1 MKALLFTACAS
12 LIALC
17 TAPSSARADEGMWLF
32 NKPPAKQL
40 KSRYGFDITAEWLEH
55 VQKSCVRIS
64 TGGSGSIVSPNG
76 LVMTNHHVGRD
87 MLHKMSTADH
97 DFVKNGFYA
106 RTNAEEWKCPD
117 IKMNV
122 LWSIEDVTDRVKG
135 AVTSDM
141 SLAQSNDARKKVINE
156 ITSESEKATGL
167 ESQVVTLYQGGKYNL
182 YRFKRY
188 TDVRLVMAPE
198 AGIAFFGGDPDNFEY
213 PRFDLDMCF
222 FRIYEDGKPI
232 HPEHYLHWAR
242 NGCADGDL
250 VFVPGHPGRTERL
263 NTVDHL
269 DFMRDFEYPLS
280 MRALWRREVQLATF
294 MGRSAEN
301 RRIAE
306 DDFFGVQNSRKAR
319 TGIFAGLQDPAF
331 FVRKKADEAK
341 LRAAVD
347 ANPEWKKQWGDA
359 WDTIRQAKDA
369 QREFFVRYGTL
380 SGLWAPA
387 GQLFT
392 KAVMLVRMTNEKL
405 KAPADRLPEYS
416 SESSL
421 KNVELAL
428 FSPAPIYPD
437 FEIQPLAS
445 RLQLLGEMLGC
456 DDPTVVKVL
465 AGKSPRARAEELVRG
480 TKLLDVEERKRL
492 ADGGKSALD
501 ASDDPM
507 IVLARMLEPEVLA
520 LRKRMEEEVSS
531 REQQGYAKVAAANFA
546 VNGEDQYPDAT
557 FTLRLSYGTVKG
569 YAQDG
574 VDIPPFTNFAGLYKH
589 AEERENK
596 DPFEIPAKWLTAR
609 EKLNPNTPFNF
620 VSTCDIIGGNSGSP
634 VVNKAGEVVGLI
646 FDGNIQSLVGDI
658 GYDET
663 TNRAVSVDSRA
674 MIEAMR
680 KVYDAGALADEITG
694 AGQGGSSSSNGR

>member
-1 MKALLFTACAS
+1 MKAILFTSCAA
-12 LIALC
+12 LVALC
-17 TAPSSARADEGMWLF
+17 FASPAVRADEGMWLF
-32 NKPPAKQL
+32 NKPPSKQI
-40 KSRYGFDITAEWLEH
+40 KERYGFDLTPDWLEH

-97 DFVKNGFYA
+97 DFVKSGFYA
-106 RTNAEEWKCPD
+106 RTPAEEWKCPD

-122 LWSIEDVTDRVKG
+122 LWSIDDVTDRVKG
-135 AVTSDM
+135 AVKPDM
-141 SLAQSNDARKKVINE
+141 SLADANAARKKVINE
-156 ITSESEKATGL
+156 ITAESEKASGL

-213 PRFDLDMCF
+213 PRYDLDMCF
-222 FRIYEDGKPI
+222 FRIWENDKPLQ
-232 HPEHYLHWAR
+232 PEHYLHWSR
-242 NGCADGDL
+242 NGVGDGEL

-269 DFMRDFEYPLS
+269 EFMRDFEYPLS
-280 MRALWRREVQLATF
+280 MRALWRREVQLGTF
-294 MGRSAEN
+294 MGRSSEN

-331 FVRKKADEAK
+331 FARKAADEKK
-341 LRAAVD
+341 LRAAVE
-347 ANPEWKKQWGDA
+347 ANPEWKKQWGDG
-359 WDTIRQAKDA
+359 WDTIAAAKHA
-369 QREFFVRYGTL
+369 QREFWLRYGAL

-387 GQLFT
+387 GQLYT
-392 KAVMLVRMTNEKL
+392 KAVLLVRMEDEKT
-405 KAPADRLPEYS
+405 KPAADRLPEYS
-416 SESSL
+416 SDTAL

-437 FEIQPLAS
+437 FEVQTLAS
-445 RLQLLGEMLGC
+445 RFQLMGEMLGC

-465 AGKSPRARAEELVRG
+465 AGKSPQARAEQLVHG
-480 TKLLDVEERKRL
+480 TRLLDVAERKRL
-492 ADGGKSALD
+492 AEGGKPALD
-501 ASDDPM
+501 ASQDPM
-507 IVLARMLEPEVLA
+507 IVLARMLDPEARA
-520 LRKRMEEEVSS
+520 LRKQYEEQVSA
-531 REQQGYAKVAAANFA
+531 REQEGYAKIAAANFA

-569 YAQDG
+569 YPENGKQ
-574 VDIPPFTNFAGLYKH
+574 VPPFTNFAGLYKH

-596 DPFEIPAKWLTAR
+596 EPFEIPARWKESR

-634 VVNKAGEVVGLI
+634 VVNKGGEVVGLI

-658 GYDET
+658 GYDDT
-663 TNRAVSVDSRA
+663 VNRAVSVDSRA
-674 MIEAMR
+674 IIEAMR

-694 AGQGGSSSSNGR
+694 ASASGAPSNGR